1 MWSEFVCKNC
11 VQNRGPGWRVKSEE
25 VHVSRTIP
33 ANGVP
38 FGQLVK
44 HNGQPRSAGEERK
57 QKEEIDKLK
66 HVAYRPRNGQSSDT
80 VNHQLA

>member
-1 MWSEFVCKNC
+1 MAFHS
-11 VQNRGPGWRVKSEE
+11 
-25 VHVSRTIP
+25 
-33 ANGVP
+33 
-38 FGQLVK
+38 GQLVK